1 MLWINVVN
9 KFVIPMIIKKN
20 ENYLIF
26 KFYIVWRLKLRL
38 RSYSI
43 EKYQHKNKERKI

>member
-9 KFVIPMIIKKN
+9 KFVIPMIIKKKN

-26 KFYIVWRLKLRL
+26 KFYIVWRLKLR
-38 RSYSI
+38 SCSI